1 MTPTSSQ
8 PMINIEDVIRLPE
21 GRTSERIELVTSRGT
36 ITCRVHPAEGEKAVL
51 WVFGAGGGLGG
62 PSGGVYTRLGGQ
74 LQPSCVTSLELAY
87 RRPGDLEECV
97 LDILVGLA
105 YLEMLGKDQI
115 VLVGHSF
122 GGAVVINAGLISEAV
137 VAVAALSSQTAGT
150 NQVAKLSPKPLLL
163 VHGEADEVLPASCSQ
178 DIYARVGDPKELI
191 LYPGCLH
198 GLDQCRDDLDRD
210 LTRWLKEVLG
220 LSEEPE

>member
-1 MTPTSSQ
+1 MTQTSLQ
-8 PMINIEDVIRLPE
+8 PMITIEDVIRLPE

-74 LQPSCVTSLELAY
+74 LQPSRVTSLELDY

-137 VAVAALSSQTAGT
+137 IAVAALSSQTAGT

-178 DIYARVGDPKELI
+178 DIHARARDPKELI
-191 LYPGCLH
+191 PW
-198 GLDQCRDDLDRD
+198 QA
-210 LTRWLKEVLG
+210 
-220 LSEEPE
+220 

>member
-1 MTPTSSQ
+1 MTQTSLQ
-8 PMINIEDVIRLPE
+8 PMITIEDVIRLPE

-74 LQPSCVTSLELAY
+74 LQPSRVTSLELDY

-137 VAVAALSSQTAGT
+137 IAVAALSSQTAGT
-150 NQVAKLSPKPLLL
+150 DQVAKLSPKPLLL

-178 DIYARVGDPKELI
+178 DIYARAGDPKELI

>member
-1 MTPTSSQ
+1 MTQTSLQ
-8 PMINIEDVIRLPE
+8 PMITIEDVIRLPE

-74 LQPSCVTSLELAY
+74 LQPSRVTSLELDY

-105 YLEMLGKDQI
+105 YLEMLGKNRI

-137 VAVAALSSQTAGT
+137 IAVAALSSQTAGT

-163 VHGEADEVLPASCSQ
+163 MHGEADEVLPASCSQ
-178 DIYARVGDPKELI
+178 DIYARAGDPKELI
-191 LYPGCLH
+191 LYPGCWH
-198 GLDQCRDDLDRD
+198 GLDQCRDALDRD

>member
-1 MTPTSSQ
+1 
-8 PMINIEDVIRLPE
+8 
-21 GRTSERIELVTSRGT
+21 
-36 ITCRVHPAEGEKAVL
+36 
-51 WVFGAGGGLGG
+51 
-62 PSGGVYTRLGGQ
+62 
-74 LQPSCVTSLELAY
+74 VTSLELDY

-137 VAVAALSSQTAGT
+137 IAVAALSSQTAGT

-178 DIYARVGDPKELI
+178 DIYARAGDPKELI